1 MGVIEAVIRVVI
13 ERWARWV
20 GEGWVGAGW
29 LGAGD
34 LGAGV
39 LGAGIVGAR
48 RRTYAPYAF
57 WTCQAGSRTG
67 LRPSDGGTACFI
79 LLGLY
84 VR

>member
-13 ERWARWV
+13 EHWAHWV

-39 LGAGIVGAR
+39 LGAGIVDAR
-48 RRTYAPYAF
+48 TRTYAPYAF
-57 WTCQAGSRTG
+57 WTCQASSRMG
-67 LRPSDGGTACFI
+67 LHPSDSGTAF
-79 LLGLY
+79 Y
-84 VR
+84 WDYM